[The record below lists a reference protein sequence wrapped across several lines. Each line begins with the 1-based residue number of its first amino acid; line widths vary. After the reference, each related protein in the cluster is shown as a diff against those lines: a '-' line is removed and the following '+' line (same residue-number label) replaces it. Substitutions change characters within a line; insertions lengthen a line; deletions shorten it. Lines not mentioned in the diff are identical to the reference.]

1 MDVNT
6 VTLPLP
12 VQVVGSN
19 QLCPILST
27 QATPQALQQQPY
39 LPSHTLPSELD
50 VAGPR
55 ITPINTNSYA
65 RFPQSL
71 RNHVTDQAFPWIPNR
86 TGQVLFRP
94 SQANVEQALPLQQ
107 QLNGSQ
113 TKSFPKQQR
122 GPRAENRDAVILDA
136 PQVAALPQRQSN
148 GASEARFGGLK
159 TIPDPPN
166 LQEWRE
172 KLFNVEDVVTLTED
186 ECVIAS

>member
-6 VTLPLP
+6 IQT
-12 VQVVGSN
+12 
-19 QLCPILST
+19 
-27 QATPQALQQQPY
+27 LQQQPY
-39 LPSHTLPSELD
+39 LPPQPLTSHFD

-55 ITPINTNSYA
+55 ITSINTNSYA

-71 RNHVTDQAFPWIPNR
+71 QNHVTDQAFPWIPNR
-86 TGQVLFRP
+86 TGQVGFQP
-94 SQANVEQALPLQQ
+94 SQANVEQTLPLQQ
-107 QLNGSQ
+107 QLSGSQ
-113 TKSFPKQQR
+113 TQCVPEPQR
-122 GPRAENRDAVILDA
+122 GPRAENRDAQIFDA
-136 PQVAALPQRQSN
+136 QQVAALPQGQSN

-172 KLFNVEDVVTLTED
+172 RLFNVEDVVTLTED